1 MHLDLMRFSI
11 RRRNVL
17 PTGALVTSYP
27 LDPVSTHGVT
37 MKRKLLAA
45 VVLLAVGVGATAY
58 VLFAPTAGAA
68 ATTRYLTAT
77 ATTGDVTKE
86 ASATGSV
93 SASSTWGL
101 GFGRAAALIASG
113 ATSSGAS
120 STGTWTVTAL
130 NAALGDRVT
139 KGTILATADSSDATL
154 AAQQAQAT
162 LDQATAQLADDQ
174 AKPTPDDRAAAE
186 SALTKA
192 RMSLDDA
199 TRSLKET
206 KASNSLSL
214 TQARSAV
221 SDAEAQ
227 LTRDT
232 DASAASDVLRT
243 DRRSV
248 RDTKRSLTSTED
260 QNAASL
266 ASAKQG
272 VTSAQLALEDA
283 QRTHDTAIA
292 PADAATIAADQAA
305 VAAAQQTLA
314 SARQALAGTSIT
326 APADGVITSIDLVVG
341 ATAPSGDAIQF
352 QAGPMQVT
360 ASFTESDLTAL
371 KAGQPATIT
380 VSAIDADLTGT
391 LSSID
396 PVASTSGA
404 SSVVSYDATVTIAD
418 APDTI
423 RAGMSA
429 DVSVTTASQSG
440 AIAVPIA
447 ALVGR
452 NGNYVVRVLDS
463 SGAETLTPVEVGLVT
478 DSQAAVTSGLTD
490 GATVI
495 TGTVS
500 AQQAST
506 GSGTQ
511 GGFGGLGG
519 LTGGGGFPTGGFGG
533 GTRRSTP

>member
-1 MHLDLMRFSI
+1 
-11 RRRNVL
+11 
-17 PTGALVTSYP
+17 
-27 LDPVSTHGVT
+27 
-37 MKRKLLAA
+37 MKRKFLAA
-45 VVLLAVGVGATAY
+45 VVLLAVGVSAVGY
-58 VLFAPTAGAA
+58 VLYAPTAGAA
-68 ATTRYLTAT
+68 AATQYLTAT
-77 ATTGDVTKE
+77 AKTGDVTKE

-93 SASSTWGL
+93 SASSNWGL

-130 NAALGDRVT
+130 NAALGDLVT
-139 KGTILATADSSDATL
+139 KGTVLATADSSDATL
-154 AAQQAQAT
+154 TAQQAQAT
-162 LDQATAQLADDQ
+162 LDQAKATLADDQ

-186 SALTKA
+186 SALAKA
-192 RMSLDDA
+192 QMSLDDA

-221 SDAEAQ
+221 SDAEDQ
-227 LTRDT
+227 LSRDE
-232 DASAASDVLRT
+232 DDSAATDILRT

-248 RDTKRSLTSTED
+248 RDAKRSLTSTEN

-266 ASAKQG
+266 ASAKQS
-272 VTSAQLALEDA
+272 VASAQLALEDA
-283 QRTHDTAIA
+283 QRTYDDAVA
-292 PADAATIAADQAA
+292 PADAATIAADTAA
-305 VAAAQQTLA
+305 VASAEQTLA
-314 SARQALAGTSIT
+314 NAQRALAGTSIT
-326 APADGVITSIDLVVG
+326 APSDGVVTSIDLVVG
-341 ATAPSGDAIQF
+341 ATAPNGDAIQL

-371 KAGQPATIT
+371 KAGQPAKVT

-396 PVASTSGA
+396 PVATSSGS
-404 SSVVSYDATVTIAD
+404 SSVVSYDATVTIQD

-429 DVSVTTASQSG
+429 DVSVTTASQTG
-440 AIAVPIA
+440 AVAVPIA

-452 NGNYVVRVLDS
+452 NGNYLVRVLDS
-463 SGAETLTPVEVGLVT
+463 SGAEQLTPVEVGLVT
-478 DSQAAVTSGLTD
+478 DTQAAVTSGLTD

-495 TGTVS
+495 TGTLS
-500 AQQAST
+500 AQQASS
-506 GSGTQ
+506 GSQ
-511 GGFGGLGG
+511 AGLGG
-519 LTGGGGFPTGGFGG
+519 LGGFPTGGFPTGG
-533 GTRRSTP
+533 AFPAGGNFRGAGQP

>member
-1 MHLDLMRFSI
+1 
-11 RRRNVL
+11 
-17 PTGALVTSYP
+17 
-27 LDPVSTHGVT
+27 

-45 VVLLAVGVGATAY
+45 VVLLAVGVGATGY
-58 VLFAPTAGAA
+58 VLFAPSTGAA

-77 ATTGDVTKE
+77 AKTGDVTKE

-101 GFGRAAALIASG
+101 GFGRAAALVAAG

-120 STGTWTVTAL
+120 TTGTWTVTAL
-130 NAALGDRVT
+130 NVAVGDRVT
-139 KGTILATADSSDATL
+139 TGTVLATADSADATL
-154 AAQQAQAT
+154 AAQQAQAS
-162 LDQATAQLADDQ
+162 LDQATAQLADDE
-174 AKPTPDDRAAAE
+174 AKPTADDRAAAE

-192 RMSLDDA
+192 QMSLDDA
-199 TRSLKET
+199 TRSLKQT

-221 SDAEAQ
+221 SDAEDQ

-232 DASAASDVLRT
+232 DNSAASDVLRT

-248 RDTKRSLTSTED
+248 RDTKRSLTSTEN

-266 ASAKQG
+266 ASAKQS

-292 PADAATIAADQAA
+292 PVDAATIAADKAA

-314 SARQALAGTSIT
+314 SAQEALAGTSIT

-341 ATAPSGDAIQF
+341 AAAPNGDAIQF

-371 KAGQPATIT
+371 KAGQPAKVT

-396 PVASTSGA
+396 PVASSSGT
-404 SSVVSYDATVTIAD
+404 SSVVSYDATVTIQD

-429 DVSVTTASQSG
+429 DVSVTTASQTG

-452 NGNYVVRVLDS
+452 NGSYAVRVLDG
-463 SGAETLTPVEVGLVT
+463 SGAEQLIPVEVGIVT
-478 DSQAAVTSGLTD
+478 DTQAAVTSGLTD

-506 GSGTQ
+506 GTQ
-511 GGFGGLGG
+511 AGLGG
-519 LTGGGGFPTGGFGG
+519 LGGFPTGGFPTGG
-533 GTRRSTP
+533 FPTGGFPTGGRGSTP

>member
-1 MHLDLMRFSI
+1 MCSSQGLASSQPSCSMHPQENFVR
-11 RRRNVL
+11 
-17 PTGALVTSYP
+17 
-27 LDPVSTHGVT
+27 
-37 MKRKLLAA
+37 RKLLAA
-45 VVLLAVGVGATAY
+45 VVLLVVGVGATGY
-58 VLFAPTAGAA
+58 VLIAPTPGAA
-68 ATTRYLTAT
+68 AATQYLTAT
-77 ATTGDVTKE
+77 ATTGDVIKE

-101 GFGRAAALIASG
+101 GFGRTAALIASG

-139 KGTILATADSSDATL
+139 KGTVLATADSSDTTL

-162 LDQATAQLADDQ
+162 LDQAKATLADDQ

-192 RMSLDDA
+192 QMSLDDVK
-199 TRSLKET
+199 RSLKET

-214 TQARSAV
+214 TQARTAV
-221 SDAEAQ
+221 SDAEDQ
-227 LTRDT
+227 LSRDQ
-232 DASAASDVLRT
+232 DDSAASDILRA

-248 RDTKRSLTSTED
+248 RDAKRSLTSTENK
-260 QNAASL
+260 NAASL
-266 ASAKQG
+266 ASAKQS
-272 VTSAQLALEDA
+272 VTSAELALEDA
-283 QRTHDTAIA
+283 HRTHDTAIA
-292 PADAATIAADQAA
+292 PADAATIAADTAA
-305 VAAAQQTLA
+305 VASAEQTLA
-314 SARQALAGTSIT
+314 NAKQALAGTDIT
-326 APADGVITSIDLVVG
+326 APSDGVITGIDLIAG

-371 KAGQPATIT
+371 KAGQPAKVT

-396 PVASTSGA
+396 PVASSSGS
-404 SSVVSYDATVTIAD
+404 SSVVSYDATVTIED

-429 DVSVTTASQSG
+429 DVSVTTDRQTG

-452 NGNYVVRVLDS
+452 GGNYVVRTLDS
-463 SGAETLTPVEVGLVT
+463 SGAEQLVPVEVGLVT
-478 DSQAAVTSGLTD
+478 DTQAAVTSGLTE
-490 GATVI
+490 GTTVI
-495 TGTVS
+495 TGTLS
-500 AQQAST
+500 AQQ
-506 GSGTQ
+506 SGT
-511 GGFGGLGG
+511 GTGAPTGAFPLGGLGEG
-519 LTGGGGFPTGGFGG
+519 GAFPGGNFTPRGGGRP
-533 GTRRSTP
+533 